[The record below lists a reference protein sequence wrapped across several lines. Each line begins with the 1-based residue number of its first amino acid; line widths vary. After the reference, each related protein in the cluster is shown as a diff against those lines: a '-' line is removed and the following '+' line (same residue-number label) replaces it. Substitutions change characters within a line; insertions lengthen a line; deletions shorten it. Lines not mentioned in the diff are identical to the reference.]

1 MTVSLKPRKKPRQ
14 RRSKVTCDA
23 ILEAA
28 ARILE
33 AAGREGLTTNAIAE
47 RAGVSI
53 GSLYQYFP
61 NKEAVLAAVLRS
73 KRAELLGWM
82 QDAAER
88 CREASPEAALRELL
102 AAGMRHQFER
112 PRLAM
117 EAEYAEQQLQLAP
130 ETAALADEMARLV
143 LESLRRLAP
152 SAGPQEARDVVA
164 IAKGM
169 INAAAMN
176 GEAGG
181 AELVT
186 RVERAIRCY
195 LRETAS
201 NSAEIRAASSAAP

>member
-1 MTVSLKPRKKPRQ
+1 MHSPRKQARQ
-14 RRSKVTCDA
+14 ARSRATQEA
-23 ILEAA
+23 IVEAA

-33 AAGREGLTTNAIAE
+33 IAGREGLTTNAIAE

-61 NKEAVLAAVLRS
+61 NKEAVLATALRS
-73 KRAELLGWM
+73 KRAELLDWM
-82 QDAAER
+82 RDAAAR
-88 CREASPEAALRELL
+88 CRDAPPEAALRELL

-117 EAEYAEQQLQLAP
+117 ETEYAEQHLQLAP
-130 ETAALADEMARLV
+130 ETAALAEEMAQIV
-143 LESLRRLAP
+143 LETIRRFAP
-152 SAGPQEARDVVA
+152 AAGPQEARDVVA

-169 INAAAMN
+169 INAAALN
-176 GEAGG
+176 GEEGG
-181 AELVT
+181 AALVQ
-186 RVERAIRCY
+186 RVERAIRGY